1 VPDSSETFAAKFRLV
16 LKVLNM
22 SRGRAAF
29 DLAVDKSLVG
39 RWASGSVRPSEHN
52 LARITTFIAQRRA
65 GFSMRDWELDFPA
78 FARLFDVTLEAAA
91 PSQDGMILPGIP
103 SAFLDRCRE
112 ATARRGRS
120 YEGFWQTTRPSVIME
135 GRLFHDRGMIRIGKD
150 GFLEVGI
157 GGGGLLFEG
166 PILLAEGNL
175 FLMLYD
181 SVGGTP
187 IFLIFKGV
195 ALPKAHILDGLLLFA
210 SLNAVR
216 APAAVPVL
224 LERIGDLT
232 GDREADEARYQELLN
247 REPVPEPGAVPDSLI
262 AYLIRDFGPA
272 AAAAGGDMFLTAAAQ
287 TLSRGTT
294 ASGQLRG

>member
-1 VPDSSETFAAKFRLV
+1 MDSSETFAAKFRLV
-16 LKVLNM
+16 LKVLNL
-22 SRGRAAF
+22 SRGRAAYE
-29 DLAVDKSLVG
+29 LGVDKSLAG
-39 RWASGSVRPSEHN
+39 RWASGIVRPSEHN
-52 LARITTFIAQRRA
+52 LARITTFIAQHRA

-78 FARLFDVTLEAAA
+78 FARLFDVIVEPVA
-91 PSQDGMILPGIP
+91 SKRDEIVLPGIP
-103 SAFLDRCRE
+103 AAFLQQCRE

-135 GRLFHDRGMIRIGKD
+135 GQLFHDRGMIRLGED
-150 GFLEVGI
+150 GFLEVGM

-166 PILLAEGNL
+166 LVLPAESNL
-175 FLMLYD
+175 FLILYD
-181 SVGGTP
+181 SVGCTP

-195 ALPKAHILDGLLLFA
+195 ALPKGHILDGLRLFA

-232 GDREADEARYQELLN
+232 GDREADDAHYQELLN
-247 REPVPEPGAVPDSLI
+247 CEPVPKPGEVPSSLI
-262 AYLIRDFGPA
+262 AYLMRDFGPA
-272 AAAAGGDMFLTAAAQ
+272 AAAAGGDMFLTAAAK